1 MFFPEPEFPT
11 PEVEVHL
18 ARLGVSCR
26 RLRTAT
32 AQLSGFTL
40 KAAALLLS
48 SFNEVLFLDAD
59 NVPVRKPIFA
69 LSETAALNL
78 YPAHHYFESEHSSI
92 PHLPLQTVIIPL
104 SSPHAL
110 RVQCKS

>member
-11 PEVEVHL
+11 PDVEVHL

-48 SFNEVLFLDAD
+48 SFDEVLFLDAD
-59 NVPVRKPIFA
+59 NVPVRKSVITLSKTSFMNLHLA
-69 LSETAALNL
+69 LLL
-78 YPAHHYFESEHSSI
+78 
-92 PHLPLQTVIIPL
+92 
-104 SSPHAL
+104 
-110 RVQCKS
+110 